1 MSTPERR
8 PDGYLT
14 SLLGANDSLNMAM
27 SLDIPEVVSTLV
39 DLLGATDVATLA
51 GVRETRAV
59 QQWMNGE
66 RQPQRPNTLR
76 FALQL
81 SLMIS
86 TLATRE
92 LARAWFHGSNPNLGD
107 KTPLAVLRD
116 ESLEAA
122 QVPLM
127 TAVRSFV
134 QACSVR
140 TT

>member
-1 MSTPERR
+1 MSIPQQR
-8 PDGYLT
+8 PNGHVTHPLD
-14 SLLGANDSLNMAM
+14 ANESLNTAM
-27 SLDIPEVVSTLV
+27 SLGIPEVAGTLV
-39 DLLGATDVATLA
+39 ELLGATDVAALG

-59 QQWMNGE
+59 QQWMDGE

-92 LARAWFHGSNPNLGD
+92 LARAWFHGSNPNLND
-107 KTPLAVLRD
+107 RTPLAVLRD
-116 ESLEAA
+116 DPLEEA

-127 TAVRSFV
+127 VAVRSFV
-134 QACSVR
+134 QACAVR
-140 TT
+140 TP